1 MPVFVPIPH
10 CFDYCS
16 FAVLSEVSESYA
28 SCFGFFPQDCSS
40 NSVSFMVPYKFLD
53 YLFQFCEKCHR
64 HFDREHIKS
73 VDCFG

>member
-40 NSVSFMVPYKFLD
+40 NSVSFMVSYNFRII
-53 YLFQFCEKCHR
+53 CSS
-64 HFDREHIKS
+64 S
-73 VDCFG
+73 VKNVMGILIRVALNL